1 MLPPGG
7 GAGQWHKREP
17 DAIQL
22 SRNGASLLPSTQ
34 ALLIAGWLLKLSSR
48 GRWQRRFF
56 ALAGS
61 TLFYADSEPRLAVV
75 PKACAQAW
83 RSCVRQLHPADAPG
97 GARHAF
103 ALAGQEEEEPLY
115 LSADSEADRLAWMR
129 ALSCSASAAP
139 CDPGRLCD
147 LLMLRQ
153 RQVDGLAAICFSPAL
168 ADDDRGFGH
177 HAAPLYDFRRGA
189 SASGQHPAHSAPG
202 DEDRPRDNP
211 PLDFL
216 SRLPGG
222 GYLLRCVHQIN
233 SQLNSL

>member
-1 MLPPGG
+1 VPLYTLF
-7 GAGQWHKREP
+7 R
-17 DAIQL
+17 
-22 SRNGASLLPSTQ
+22 Q

-103 ALAGQEEEEPLY
+103 ALAGQEKEEPLY
-115 LSADSEADRLAWMR
+115 LSAGSEADRLAWMR

-177 HAAPLYDFRRGA
+177 HAAPLYDFRRSA

-222 GYLLRCVHQIN
+222 GCLLRCVHQFN